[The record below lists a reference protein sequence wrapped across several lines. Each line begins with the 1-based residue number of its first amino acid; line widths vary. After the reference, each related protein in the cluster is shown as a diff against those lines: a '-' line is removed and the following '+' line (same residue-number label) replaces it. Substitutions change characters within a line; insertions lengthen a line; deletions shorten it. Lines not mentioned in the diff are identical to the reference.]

1 MVKSDAMKINL
12 HEWKLK
18 LKAIPKNKKIAI
30 SVALVLVVVLGAS
43 FLVFR
48 LNSQTQQNNANNSAS
63 NPIKVDTAL
72 FDSFA
77 KQLNEL
83 GQNKVEPQPLEKMW
97 WTVYGGF
104 QFSRAI
110 IVPDIQAKRITLESA
125 DLPASMRKLQ
135 ETYTKYMLDR
145 GYEKVDTGYSLDIA
159 QFKNS
164 KTVCQFSALSTR
176 TGMFAKNTTPE
187 KTAIIACAPAESLEK
202 AYKEQDPRLIEMQAT
217 NDFIAFDSI
226 DNRDAPY
233 AYYNIL
239 KGDGKKVKE
248 LVSLS
253 SGKISKIIYTNQP
266 ERTTPCVFIDT
277 LSSPTQSNQ
286 GLYSD
291 CVADEDLLPEEKQ
304 MLYLTMGASFSL
316 ALKTDNHRFKI
327 SKIAPYRLSGFE
339 VRNTGFHIYRYD
351 ADNFHV
357 QVRQSNEDFMWMFHG
372 SGMDTI
378 NTITTDKNTLH
389 YALHAS
395 GANIDILFWVI
406 PKDGTPYMGNIADWP
421 ANHKP
426 TDSADIYH
434 KHLKD
439 FLSIIAQDHDL
450 ASQVPD
456 AAPYKN
462 FRDMCVKLNAL
473 DTSKGGT
480 GVPCRYF

>member
-30 SVALVLVVVLGAS
+30 SVVLVLVVILGAS
-43 FLVFR
+43 FLMIR
-48 LNSQTQQNNANNSAS
+48 LNSQAQQNNANNSAS
-63 NPIKVDTAL
+63 NPMKVDTAL

-97 WTVYGGF
+97 WTVYGGY

-110 IVPDIQAKRITLESA
+110 IIPDAQAKRITLESA

-135 ETYTKYMLDR
+135 ETYTKYMLDK

-239 KGDGKKVKE
+239 MGDGEKVKE
-248 LVSLS
+248 LVALS
-253 SGKISKIIYTNQP
+253 SGKISKKIYTSKQQ
-266 ERTTPCVFIDT
+266 RTAPCRIIDT
-277 LSSPTQSNQ
+277 ISGPSYPNQ
-286 GLYSD
+286 DLYTD
-291 CVADEDLLPEEKQ
+291 CVADGDLLPEEKRT
-304 MLYLTMGASFSL
+304 LDNSYAFLSF
-316 ALKTDNHRFKI
+316 ALKISNDHRFKI
-327 SKIAPYRLSGFE
+327 NKIAPYRLSGFE
-339 VRNTGFHIYRYD
+339 ERNTGFHVYRYETG
-351 ADNFHV
+351 NFNI
-357 QVRQSNEDFMWMFHG
+357 QVRQSTEDFTWIFHG

-378 NTITTDKNTLH
+378 STIETDKNTLR
-389 YALHAS
+389 YALHAD
-395 GANIDILFWVI
+395 GINIDMKFWVI
-406 PKDGTPYMGNIADWP
+406 PKNGTPYMGFVADWTTKYTP
-421 ANHKP
+421 N
-426 TDSADIYH
+426 DRLDIYQ
-434 KHLKD
+434 KQFKD

-456 AAPYKN
+456 TAPYKN